1 MIFTGRGYALGMSNG
16 RVPLRGGGSGELPRA
31 QHGVAVSGEGDG
43 GTVLLTEE
51 PVVKLADLSKR
62 PEWKLA
68 CRVAASK
75 GICKSELLPRFLLY
89 VCEQQLIGKAHEIT
103 EQRIGTQIFNRP
115 RDYNPGEDNIVRSYA
130 RMLRKRLDE
139 YFEAQGSKEPMR
151 IVIPRGAYVPVF
163 QVNRGDSAS
172 TIGLEAS
179 VEDAVPISDEG
190 MPATVEA
197 AAGLTRL
204 EEQEERRRTAQSRRS
219 LWRWVAVGVV
229 CVLAVM
235 AAVRWLWP
243 SAWIGRQ
250 QSPSHAI
257 WAQLFQQNRNT
268 LIVPSD
274 SGLGI
279 LQNLTGHLVSVEEY
293 ANKSYLV
300 ELKPPPGISA
310 ENFNDLLRQRYTS
323 VVALNITAMLAQLPE
338 FIPNRSEVRYAR
350 GITAEDMKDSNII
363 LLGSSHTNPWV
374 SLFENKTNF
383 RLQYTPEVD
392 ESFVRNEQ
400 PRGSEQAV
408 YRNGTAATLNQ
419 TYGVI
424 DFLPGLDGAGHVLI
438 IQGLNM
444 AATQAAAET
453 LFDAQ
458 AMRPILQK
466 AARGDGSLKSFEL
479 LVETSS
485 IGATAP
491 GGQIIASRFYE

>member
-1 MIFTGRGYALGMSNG
+1 MVCGYALDMSNS

-31 QHGVAVSGEGDG
+31 QHRVAEEGRRVADDRV
-43 GTVLLTEE
+43 VLVAEAADRE
-51 PVVKLADLSKR
+51 LADLSAR

-89 VCEQQLIGKAHEIT
+89 VCEQQLIGKTGEIT

-139 YFEAQGSKEPMR
+139 YFEGQGSSEPMR
-151 IVIPRGAYVPVF
+151 IAIPRGGYVPVF
-163 QVNRGDSAS
+163 QPNREEVAPALVAEAS
-172 TIGLEAS
+172 T
-179 VEDAVPISDEG
+179 EDAVAAFDDVA
-190 MPATVEA
+190 PAVAETLV
-197 AAGLTRL
+197 GSTRL
-204 EEQEERRRTAQSRRS
+204 SVKEESTQISRSREA
-219 LWRWVAVGVV
+219 LWRWIAVCVV
-229 CVLAVM
+229 CGMAVLVGG
-235 AAVRWLWP
+235 RWLGS
-243 SAWIGRQ
+243 SARFGRAQ
-250 QSPSHAI
+250 CASHAI
-257 WAQLFQQNRNT
+257 WLQLFQQNRNT

-279 LQNLTGHLVSVEEY
+279 LENLTGHLVSVEEY
-293 ANKSYLV
+293 ANKAYLA
-300 ELKPPPGISA
+300 ELKPPLGISA

-323 VVALNITAMLAQLPE
+323 VVDLNITSMLAQMPE
-338 FIPNRSEVRYAR
+338 FIPNRSEMRYAR
-350 GITAEDMKDSNII
+350 SITAEDMRNANII

-374 SLFENKTNF
+374 SLFEKGTNF

-392 ESFVRNEQ
+392 ASFVKNEQ
-400 PRGSEQAV
+400 PKGDEQAI
-408 YRNGTAATLNQ
+408 YRNGTDAAANH

-424 DFLPGLDGAGHVLI
+424 DYLPGLDGAGHVLI

-444 AATQAAAET
+444 AATQAAADT

-458 AMRPILQK
+458 AMRPILQQASRK
-466 AARGDGSLKSFEL
+466 DGSLKSFEL

-485 IGATAP
+485 VGATAP
-491 GGQIIASRFYE
+491 GAQILASRFYE

>member
-1 MIFTGRGYALGMSNG
+1 MGHGYALGMSNG
-16 RVPLRGGGSGELPRA
+16 RVSLRGGGAGELPRP
-31 QHGVAVSGEGDG
+31 QQRVAENGARAADG
-43 GTVLLTEE
+43 GTVFVAEE
-51 PVVKLADLSKR
+51 PAGELADLSLR

-89 VCEQQLIGKAHEIT
+89 VCEQQLTGKAQEIT

-139 YFEAQGSKEPMR
+139 YFEGQGRTEPMR
-151 IVIPRGAYVPVF
+151 IVIPRGGYVPVF
-163 QVNRGDSAS
+163 QANREEAMPALVPDASEEAS
-172 TIGLEAS
+172 TSACDEVAAVIAEPAVALERLPVRDKGAQ
-179 VEDAVPISDEG
+179 V
-190 MPATVEA
+190 
-197 AAGLTRL
+197 AGPREMMWPWIVICVVCGVTL
-204 EEQEERRRTAQSRRS
+204 
-219 LWRWVAVGVV
+219 VGVG
-229 CVLAVM
+229 
-235 AAVRWLWP
+235 RWLETSMWF
-243 SAWIGRQ
+243 GKE

-279 LQNLTGHLVSVEEY
+279 LENLTGHLVGVEEY
-293 ANKSYLV
+293 ANKAYLA
-300 ELKPPPGISA
+300 ELKPPAGISA

-323 VVALNITAMLAQLPE
+323 VVDLNITSMLTQLPE

-350 GITAEDMKDSNII
+350 SITAEDMKDANII

-374 SLFENKTNF
+374 SLFERRTNF

-392 ESFVRNEQ
+392 ESFVMNEQ
-400 PRGSEQAV
+400 PKGGEQRI
-408 YRNGTAATLNQ
+408 YRNGTDATANR

-424 DFLPGLDGAGHVLI
+424 DYLPGLDGSGHVLI

-453 LFDAQ
+453 LFDVQ
-458 AMRPILQK
+458 AMRPMLQQ
-466 AARGDGSLKSFEL
+466 ASRGGGSLRAFEL

-491 GGQIIASRFYE
+491 GAQIIASRFYD